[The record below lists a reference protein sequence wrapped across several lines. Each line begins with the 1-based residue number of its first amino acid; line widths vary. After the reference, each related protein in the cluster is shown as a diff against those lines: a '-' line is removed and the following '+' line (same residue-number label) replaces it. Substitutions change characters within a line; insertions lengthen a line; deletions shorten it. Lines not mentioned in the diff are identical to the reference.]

1 MKTSNSQ
8 PVNQGSNGISC
19 REGITFSS
27 LHRIRC
33 LPQERGPR
41 YVNNVAVFVK
51 KGQKDIDANERPC
64 HAEMSSMDALK
75 TVLYDFTK
83 WASLGERLYNDPKH
97 DPKHVFRLH
106 RLHRLH
112 RPQKLTSPRRCWSV
126 AWCMARA
133 EVLVKKDVRFLSL
146 LGRFHRFLR
155 WLVFT
160 CFHIAVVQV
169 PSSSNIKYLWG
180 KGESQE
186 SQGKGRQAKG
196 VLLLC
201 GRKPG
206 SHITHFWYFL
216 VQSLIDP
223 HWSSLI
229 LVIQRCREQL
239 LRFWCNP
246 SVPGQLITRSN
257 DVPCHWGGSAVCR
270 SDFFY
275 SDPRGAPRHTT
286 ASSPIQR
293 NFGRILLSEVHQGDT
308 VPDAWSKRVTLE
320 GRKIF
325 DEFWCVISWVIRATP
340 CEHYMGITMLCLR
353 KTPQMWIFVESS
365 ESKMHCLPVT
375 PLKQHQ
381 SH

>member
-1 MKTSNSQ
+1 MGYLAGKGSLFHPCIGFDVYHRSAVRATSTTWRSLWRRARKISMRTSDPAMLRCHQWTLWKRYCMTSPNGQ
-8 PVNQGSNGISC
+8 ALVNAFIMTQNM
-19 REGITFSS
+19 T
-27 LHRIRC
+27 
-33 LPQERGPR
+33 Q
-41 YVNNVAVFVK
+41 N
-51 KGQKDIDANERPC
+51 
-64 HAEMSSMDALK
+64 MSSGCTGCTGLK
-75 TVLYDFTK
+75 NWHHQDV
-83 WASLGERLYNDPKH
+83 
-97 DPKHVFRLH
+97 
-106 RLHRLH
+106 
-112 RPQKLTSPRRCWSV
+112 
-126 AWCMARA
+126 A
-133 EVLVKKDVRFLSL
+133 EVLHDAWPGPKFWWRKTCGFSVCWV
-146 LGRFHRFLR
+146 
-155 WLVFT
+155 VFT
-160 CFHIAVVQV
+160 DSSDGSFSHVFTLQLFKFHQV
-169 PSSSNIKYLWG
+169 PTSSTFEEKEKAKKAKEKEDKQKASFSCA
-180 KGESQE
+180 GENL
-186 SQGKGRQAKG
+186 
-196 VLLLC
+196 VHT
-201 GRKPG
+201 
-206 SHITHFWYFL
+206 SHIFGIFWCRVSL
-216 VQSLIDP
+216 ILIDP
-223 HWSSLI
+223 HWFSWF
-229 LVIQRCREQL
+229 REQL